1 MLDYHYLAEASD
13 RERMRE
19 SIRIAADLLRH
30 RSFRPLVA
38 ERVSPTD
45 AELGA
50 DAALDEWLLR
60 VVQTSHHVSS
70 TCRMGTSDDPES
82 VVDQEGRVHGIG
94 GLRIADASIM
104 PDCVRAN
111 TNCTSMAI
119 GERIAELMRR

>member
-1 MLDYHYLAEASD
+1 M
-13 RERMRE
+13 
-19 SIRIAADLLRH
+19 
-30 RSFRPLVA
+30 A

-45 AELGA
+45 AELDA

-70 TCRMGTSDDPES
+70 TCRMGASDDPGS
-82 VVDQEGRVHGIG
+82 VVDQEGRVHGVD